1 MKKLLII
8 LLVLMSLTS
17 FSFLEEEKTPREQ
30 LIDDIISTAEKLYK
44 NANGKAKKAAGK
56 GDIYICKNFTVHI
69 FRENAKN
76 YALDG
81 MEDVRLRIPNNLSPK
96 KSKPNSYGIFWEE
109 IPKEKGNAFELVDSF
124 VYDKKLSK
132 KENQEKALEFMKQV
146 KKGDYFQMSANYYY
160 GIGAHSLVFIE
171 DYNPEKNTVKW
182 TDSNMKGEKRNGVR
196 YGYVQFN
203 AEKDISWFV
212 DAFCHKTR
220 GASIYR
226 LREDIVKK

>member
-1 MKKLLII
+1 MKKLLI
-8 LLVLMSLTS
+8 LLMLLIMLVPC
-17 FSFLEEEKTPREQ
+17 FSEEEKPAREQ
-30 LIDDIISTAEKLYK
+30 LIDDIISTAETLYK

-76 YALDG
+76 YALEG
-81 MEDVRLRIPNNLSPK
+81 MEDIKLRIPNNLSPK
-96 KSKPNSYGIFWEE
+96 KSKPNSYGILWEE
-109 IPKEKGNAFELVDSF
+109 ISKEKGNAFELVDSF

-132 KENQEKALEFMKQV
+132 NENREKALEFMKQV
-146 KKGDYFQMSANYYY
+146 KRGDYFQMSAKYYY
-160 GIGAHSLVFIE
+160 GIGAHSLVFIA
-171 DYNPEKNTVKW
+171 DYNPETNTVKW

-212 DAFCHKTR
+212 DAFCQKTR